1 MYYFIGN
8 NLGQT
13 LTGIEKAQ
21 LNRLK
26 LFRANGLEAM
36 CVYTAFNPGLYAN
49 AKKFKVS
56 DGVMS
61 IYDYF

>member
-26 LFRANGLEAM
+26 LFEQM
-36 CVYTAFNPGLYAN
+36 V
-49 AKKFKVS
+49 
-56 DGVMS
+56 
-61 IYDYF
+61 